1 MQDVERDRMTT
12 VFDVPAEPLI
22 RRVAD
27 KLKAMKEFTP
37 PEWAPY
43 VKTGITRE
51 RAPEGKDWW
60 HVRVAAVL
68 RKVYVNGP
76 IGTERLSA
84 MFGGAVDRGS
94 APNIAKKGSRSIVR
108 ESLQQLEKA
117 ELVGKAEANRGRIV
131 LSKGKSLLDDMAH
144 EVKMELGKKNPE
156 LMKY

>member
-1 MQDVERDRMTT
+1 MTT
-12 VFDVPAEPLI
+12 VYDVPADPLLKK
-22 RRVAD
+22 VAD
-27 KLKAMKEFTP
+27 KIKTMKEFTP

-43 VKTGITRE
+43 VKTGVHKE
-51 RAPEGKDWW
+51 RQPEQKDWW

-68 RKVYVNGP
+68 RKVYMNGP

-84 MFGGAVDRGS
+84 LFGGAVDRGS

-108 ESLQQLEKA
+108 ASLHQLEKA
-117 ELVGKAEANRGRIV
+117 EFVGKAEANRGRIV
-131 LSKGKSLLDDMAH
+131 LAKGKSILDDAAH